1 MFFTI
6 VLAGAGLLLCTS
18 VLQAAEKEDRFGAI
32 DWAESM
38 PLADA
43 SLLLDV
49 VEEDGRMVAVGERG
63 HVLLSSDNGLK
74 WSQAAVPTR
83 SMLNAAAAVKGGLIW
98 AVGHDAVILHSTDG
112 GETWTR
118 QYYDPDEQSPL
129 LDVWFEN
136 ARHGIA
142 VGAYGFFLETVDG
155 GATWKHRFVDEEE
168 RHWNA
173 ITECPDGTLFVAAEF
188 GTVFRSRDRGTTWEA
203 LATPY
208 EGTFFNALALSDGT
222 LLIFGLRGNIYRSA
236 DQGDTWLHIKSDTT
250 ASLLNGLQCRD
261 GSVVIVGL
269 SGTILL
275 SRDRGNSFVKANRP
289 DRMAIASVIPFGAKG
304 LLLSGEGGIRRDED
318 FF

>member
-155 GATWKHRFVDEEE
+155 GATWKHRYVDDEE

-188 GTVFRSRDRGTTWEA
+188 EPVFRSRDRGTTWEA